1 MDELDQLK
9 RIVAYIR
16 QAREGLEA
24 DNKAMEASDL
34 AKLVPRDFSP
44 LPEPYDE

>member
-16 QAREGLEA
+16 QAREGLRE
-24 DNKAMEASDL
+24 DL
-34 AKLVPRDFSP
+34 DRMDYEDLSKVVPRDYAP
-44 LPEPYDE
+44 LPEPYE

>member
-24 DNKAMEASDL
+24 DNKAMEAHDL
-34 AKLVPRDFSP
+34 AKVVRDYAP
-44 LPEPYDE
+44 LPDSYE